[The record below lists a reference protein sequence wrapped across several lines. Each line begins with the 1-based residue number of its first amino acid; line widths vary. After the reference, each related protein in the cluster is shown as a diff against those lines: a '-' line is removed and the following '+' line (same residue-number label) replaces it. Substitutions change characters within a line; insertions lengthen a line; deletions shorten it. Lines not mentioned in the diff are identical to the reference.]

1 MSGKRKPM
9 TTTDKVTMV
18 AQIVLSV
25 LLFLGFFLALYFA
38 WFSNAEISDQRLR
51 IIDTM
56 VGVLGTTF
64 AMVIS
69 FWFARQ
75 RNAVKEQVDA

>member
-1 MSGKRKPM
+1 MSKSDR
-9 TTTDKVTMV
+9 VTMG

-25 LLFLGFFLALYFA
+25 LLFIGFFLALYIA
-38 WFSNAEISDQRLR
+38 WFSDVKIEDGRLR

-56 VGVLGTTF
+56 VGVLGATF
-64 AMVIS
+64 TMIVS

-75 RNAVKEQVDA
+75 RNAVKEAPSEEN